1 MAYTALFVSLVALVL
16 VVAYIQYNERRERIK
31 RDARETYQESIRHQL
46 QAVRGLMNC
55 ILHTE
60 TDGEEEAYGDNDK
73 QNVAEPQ
80 KR

>member
-16 VVAYIQYNERRERIK
+16 VVAYIQYNERRERI
-31 RDARETYQESIRHQL
+31 RHQL

-60 TDGEEEAYGDNDK
+60 TDGEEEADGDNDK

-80 KR
+80 ER